1 MRRAT
6 AIEIGSQFTE
16 LTPDLNWLNWLIL
29 TFVLLFGASACATA
43 ARPADVLV
51 VAMANGPANLDPGVG
66 LDEASQKLH
75 TLLFS
80 SLLKIDESL
89 RIVPDLAIRFETP
102 DPKTYIA
109 EVRHGVRFHDGR
121 ELTADDVAYTY
132 RRFIDPKFT
141 SGRKGAYK
149 MIASVDV
156 VDRYTVAFHLHE
168 PSGSFPVNL
177 VMGIVPAGTGG
188 EAARRPIGS
197 GPYMIADFVA
207 DDHVTLTA
215 FPGYFEGPP
224 RNAGLVFRVVP
235 DDTMRGLE
243 LRKGTVDVIVND
255 LAPDIVHAL
264 RNDRHLGV
272 TTTGGT
278 DYAYLGFNMRD
289 SLLQNVK
296 LRQAVGYAIDRQAI
310 VDYLRRG
317 LATPA
322 VGIIPPMSWAFEPNV
337 FQFTHDVARAKALL
351 DEAGYPDPDGDGPE
365 PRLRLSLK
373 TSTSEVYRLQAAVIQ
388 RNLADVGIAAD
399 VRSYEFATLFAD
411 VLKGNVQLYT
421 LQWVGVTD
429 PDMLRRVFHSAQ
441 TPPAGFNR
449 GFYKNTEVDRLIE
462 AASSAPDDASR
473 KRLYGDVQRIIASD
487 APYVSLWTKTN
498 VAVFQSTLS
507 GVHLSPI
514 AEFTFLKDV
523 VR

>member
-1 MRRAT
+1 MRVRA
-6 AIEIGSQFTE
+6 A
-16 LTPDLNWLNWLIL
+16 
-29 TFVLLFGASACATA
+29 LLLGLLLAGCSAPVS
-43 ARPADVLV
+43 RPGFIV

-80 SLLKIDESL
+80 SLLKIDETL

-102 DPKTYIA
+102 NPTTYIA
-109 EVRHGVRFHDGR
+109 EVRHGVKFHDGR
-121 ELTADDVAYTY
+121 ELTAEDVAYTY
-132 RRFIDPKFT
+132 RRFLDPKFL

-156 VDRYTVAFHLHE
+156 VDRYTVAFHLRE

-177 VMGIVPAGTGG
+177 VMGIVPAGTGP
-188 EAARRPIGS
+188 EAARKPIGS
-197 GPYMIADFVA
+197 GPYAIGEFVA

-215 FPGYFEGPP
+215 FTGYFDGAPKN
-224 RNAGLVFRVVP
+224 RGLVFRVVP

-243 LRKGTVDVIVND
+243 LRKGTVDVVVND
-255 LAPDIVHAL
+255 LSSDIVYAL
-264 RNDRHLGV
+264 KAESHLGV
-272 TTTGGT
+272 TTALGT

-289 SLLQNVK
+289 PLLQDVR

-317 LATPA
+317 FAAPA
-322 VGIIPPMSWAFEPNV
+322 IGIVPPMSWAFEPNV
-337 FQFTHDVARAKALL
+337 FQFTHDVAKAKALL
-351 DEAGYPDPDGDGPE
+351 DAAGYPDPDGDGPL

-373 TSTSEVYRLQAAVIQ
+373 TSTTEAYRLQAAVIQ
-388 RNLADVGIAAD
+388 RNLADVGIAVD

-429 PDMLRRVFHSAQ
+429 PDMLRRVFHSTQ
-441 TPPAGFNR
+441 TPPSGFNR
-449 GFYKNTEVDRLIE
+449 GYYNNAEVDRLID
-462 AASSAPDDASR
+462 AASAAPDEAQR
-473 KRLYGDVQRIIASD
+473 KKLYGDVQRIIAND
-487 APYVSLWTKTN
+487 APYVSLWYKTN
-498 VAVFQSTLS
+498 VAVFQSSLR

-523 VR
+523 AR

>member
-1 MRRAT
+1 MRWAWRAAAT
-6 AIEIGSQFTE
+6 LSLAVSISCAAPPPTTGARLVIG
-16 LTPDLNWLNWLIL
+16 
-29 TFVLLFGASACATA
+29 
-43 ARPADVLV
+43 
-51 VAMANGPANLDPGVG
+51 MANGPANLDPGVG

-80 SLLKIDESL
+80 SLLKIDERL
-89 RIVPDLAIRFETP
+89 RIVPDLAIRFESP

-109 EVRHGVRFHDGR
+109 EVRHNVHFHDGR
-121 ELTADDVAYTY
+121 ELTADDIAYTFG
-132 RRFIDPKFT
+132 RFLDPKFV

-149 MIASVDV
+149 MIASIDI
-156 VDRYTVAFHLHE
+156 VDRYTVAFHLHDA
-168 PSGSFPVNL
+168 SGSFPVNL
-177 VMGIVPAGTGG
+177 VMGIVPKGTGA

-197 GPYMIADFVA
+197 GPYKINEFVA
-207 DDHVTLTA
+207 DDHVTLDA
-215 FPGYFEGPP
+215 FDGYFEGAPK
-224 RNAGLVFRVVP
+224 NAGLIFRVVP

-243 LRKGTVDVIVND
+243 LRKGTVDLVVND

-264 RNDRHLGV
+264 KAESHLGV
-272 TTTGGT
+272 TTTPGT

-289 SLLQNVK
+289 PLLRDIR

-310 VDYLRRG
+310 VEYLRRG

-322 VGIIPPMSWAFEPNV
+322 IGIIPPMSWAFEPNV
-337 FQFTHDVARAKALL
+337 FQFTRDVAKAKALL
-351 DEAGYPDPDGDGPE
+351 DAAGFPDPDGDGPL

-373 TSTSEVYRLQAAVIQ
+373 TSTAEAYRLQAAVIQ
-388 RNLADVGIAAD
+388 RNLADVGIAVD

-429 PDMLRRVFHSAQ
+429 PDMLRRVFHSTQ
-441 TPPAGFNR
+441 IPPSGFNR
-449 GFYKNTEVDRLIE
+449 GYYQNAEVDRLID
-462 AASSAPDDASR
+462 AAAMAPDDATR
-473 KRLYGDVQRIIASD
+473 KGLYADVQRITASE
-487 APYVSLWTKTN
+487 APYVSLWNKTN
-498 VAVFQSTLS
+498 VAVFQSALH

-523 VR
+523 SRSQ